1 MYDEMKEFVVEL
13 AQGVVPENINTP
25 SRLTEGKGFS

>member
-13 AQGVVPENINTP
+13 AQGVNINTP